1 MAKKKKNKMY
11 ANDPQASRYQ
21 NPRKSLINYSAK
33 SPEQIAA
40 IAAMTVP
47 VALVGAYDQYSHYK
61 EQRKREKL
69 TKKKRFQNRTK
80 MSGITSVKIQK
91 LP

>member
-1 MAKKKKNKMY
+1 MADKKEK
-11 ANDPQASRYQ
+11 QQ
-21 NPRKSLINYSAK
+21 PRKVNQK
-33 SPEQIAA
+33 SKFGEKYDKVIGAVSTIA
-40 IAAMTVP
+40 P
-47 VALVGAYDQYSHYK
+47 LALVGAYDQYSHYK
-61 EQRKREKL
+61 EQRKKEKL

>member
-1 MAKKKKNKMY
+1 MADKTKK
-11 ANDPQASRYQ
+11 QQ
-21 NPRKSLINYSAK
+21 PRKVDQKPKFGEQYLKDNPKAAKIIGAVSTVAPLALI
-33 SPEQIAA
+33 
-40 IAAMTVP
+40 
-47 VALVGAYDQYSHYK
+47 GAYDQYDQYK

>member
-1 MAKKKKNKMY
+1 MADKTKK
-11 ANDPQASRYQ
+11 QQ
-21 NPRKSLINYSAK
+21 PRKVSQESK
-33 SPEQIAA
+33 FGEQYLKDNPKAGKIIAA
-40 IAAMTVP
+40 VSTVAP
-47 VALVGAYDQYSHYK
+47 LAIIGAWDQYDQYK

-69 TKKKRFQNRTK
+69 TKNKRFQNRTK

>member
-40 IAAMTVP
+40 LAAMTVP
-47 VALVGAYDQYSHYK
+47 VALAAAWDRYDDYK
-61 EQRKREKL
+61 QDRKREKL

>member
-1 MAKKKKNKMY
+1 MGEKTKKQQPRKVNQESKFGEKYLKKNPKV
-11 ANDPQASRYQ
+11 
-21 NPRKSLINYSAK
+21 AK
-33 SPEQIAA
+33 VIGGVSMLAPIA
-40 IAAMTVP
+40 II
-47 VALVGAYDQYSHYK
+47 GAWDQYDQYK

-69 TKKKRFQNRTK
+69 TKNKRFQNRTK

>member
-11 ANDPQASRYQ
+11 ANDSQASRYQ

-40 IAAMTVP
+40 LAAMTVP
-47 VALVGAYDQYSHYK
+47 VALAAAWDQYDDYK
-61 EQRKREKL
+61 QDRKKEKL
-69 TKKKRFQNRTK
+69 KKRRFQNRTK